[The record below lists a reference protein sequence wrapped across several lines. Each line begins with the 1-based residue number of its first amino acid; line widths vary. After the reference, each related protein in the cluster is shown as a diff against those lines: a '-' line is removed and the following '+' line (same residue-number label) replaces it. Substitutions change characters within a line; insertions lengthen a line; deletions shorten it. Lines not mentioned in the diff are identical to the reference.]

1 MHAKIHEPS
10 FNKLLNLRKGFIV
23 LEEIKRKN
31 IYNKWLA
38 AVDIIDQIYIN
49 MKRKVEEMIF
59 FS

>member
-49 MKRKVEEMIF
+49 EEMIF